1 MFVTK
6 YMTSDPIS
14 IDPDMLILD
23 AYRILKDRD
32 FRHLPVTDG
41 PGRLQGMVTDRDIR
55 SALPSSVASVEERD
69 RIMRKVSDTPV
80 KAIMSEAVNV
90 LGLESTLDDALI
102 LLMKSNVGALPV
114 VDRDRVLKGIFS
126 IRDLMRAYGS
136 LFGLGEKGSLLITI
150 RAGEAPDLIGQVAT
164 VLAQNGVTLTR
175 VVREES
181 EDGKGPL
188 LHLRVNTFNQ
198 RAVNAAL
205 KDAGVE
211 IVSPGTYVCE

>member
-6 YMTSDPIS
+6 YMTSDPVS
-14 IDPDMLILD
+14 IDPDVLILD
-23 AYRILKDRD
+23 AYRILRDRD
-32 FRHLPVTDG
+32 FRHLPVTDSSG
-41 PGRLQGMVTDRDIR
+41 QLQGMVTDRDIR
-55 SALPSSVASVEERD
+55 SALPSSIASVEERD
-69 RIMRKVSDTPV
+69 RIMRKVSDTAV
-80 KAIMSEAVNV
+80 KAIMSEAVNF
-90 LGLESTLDDALI
+90 LGLDSTLDDALI

-114 VDRDRVLKGIFS
+114 VDRDRVLEGIFS

-150 RAGEAPDLIGQVAT
+150 RAVEAPDPIGQVAT
-164 VLAQNGVTLTR
+164 VLAQNGVILTR

-205 KDAGVE
+205 EDAGVE
-211 IVSPGTYVCE
+211 IVSPGS

>member
-6 YMTSDPIS
+6 YMTSNPVS
-14 IDPDMLILD
+14 IDPDVLILD
-23 AYRILKDRD
+23 AYRILRDRD
-32 FRHLPVTDG
+32 FRHLPVTDSS
-41 PGRLQGMVTDRDIR
+41 GRLQGMVTDRDIR
-55 SALPSSVASVEERD
+55 SALPSSVASAEERD
-69 RIMRKVSDTPV
+69 RIMRKVSHTTV

-114 VDRDRVLKGIFS
+114 VGRDRVLEGIFS

-164 VLAQNGVTLTR
+164 VLARNGVILTR

-205 KDAGVE
+205 KDAGIE
-211 IVSPGTYVCE
+211 IISPARS